1 MTVSQ
6 PALGTAAA
14 AGVGPKTSWPR
25 VVHVIAPGPTGG
37 AESVVVNL
45 VAGIRRDGGDAEVVA
60 FVESPGAHPFA
71 AQARQ
76 TGVPVT
82 ELRSG
87 QRRYR
92 AEARAL
98 AEILKS
104 TSAALVH
111 THVQHADL
119 VGYWAA
125 RSSGIPVV
133 ATVHGYTARD
143 WKNHF
148 YEWFDRRLLRR
159 FEAVV
164 CVAGPVRA
172 RLLRAGCRADR
183 LHVIPNG
190 CPPGDPL
197 ERGRARAELGLEPE
211 GRTVGWV
218 GRLSAEKGPDLFCEA
233 VVRIP
238 SADVLSVLVGDG
250 PERASLAGRST
261 AKGAAGCPIR
271 FLGPRE
277 GIARLLRAFDVLVLS
292 SRTEGTP
299 MILLEAMAAGV
310 PVVSFAVGGVPDVID
325 EASGWLVPSGDT
337 VGLAEAV
344 RHVLEHPLE
353 AARRAGEARRV
364 LETRFGLARWLQA
377 IRAVYDQAMVRPPQ
391 RAGMR
396 LERDGTSP
404 ANGAPEP

>member
-1 MTVSQ
+1 VTASRPTFGT
-6 PALGTAAA
+6 PAT
-14 AGVGPKTSWPR
+14 GVGSSTSWPR
-25 VVHVIAPGPTGG
+25 VVHVIAPAPTGG
-37 AESVVVNL
+37 AESVVLNL
-45 VAGIRRDGGDAEVVA
+45 AAGIRRAAGDAAVVA

-71 AQARQ
+71 EQARRA
-76 TGVPVT
+76 GIPVT

-98 AEILKS
+98 AAILKDG
-104 TSAALVH
+104 SADLVH
-111 THVQHADL
+111 THVQQADL

-125 RSSGIPVV
+125 RACGLPVV

-143 WKNHF
+143 WKNHL

-183 LHVIPNG
+183 LHLIPNG
-190 CPPGDPL
+190 YLPVEAL
-197 ERGRARAELGLEPE
+197 ERDAARAELGL
-211 GRTVGWV
+211 GRESRIVGWV

-233 VVRIP
+233 VAHITSP
-238 SADVLSVLVGDG
+238 DVVAVLVGDG
-250 PERASLAGRST
+250 PERASLDRRSAAAAG
-261 AKGAAGCPIR
+261 AGCPIR
-271 FLGPRE
+271 LLGSRE
-277 GIARLLRAFDVLVLS
+277 GMARLLRAFDVLVLS

-299 MILLEAMAAGV
+299 MILLEALAAGV

-325 EASGWLVPSGDT
+325 QASGWLVPSGDT
-337 VGLAEAV
+337 VGLAAAV
-344 RHVLEHPLE
+344 RQVLEHPLE

-364 LETRFGLARWLQA
+364 LETRFGAARWLQA
-377 IRAVYDQAMVRPPQ
+377 IRAVYD
-391 RAGMR
+391 RAIEGA
-396 LERDGTSP
+396 GTVS
-404 ANGAPEP
+404 ADGAPGP